1 VKLTYVLV
9 LFFCIVSLWAQSV
22 AQGTTEEIFRYP
34 LEPQTMNAFKTTCSR
49 LAEHSVVR
57 GTFEQEKKINKLDRS
72 LKSSGNFIITADLGM
87 VWDTVKPFPS
97 TLTLGKDYL
106 IQSRPGGQK
115 TVLSAQGNETFLR
128 MAEVISAVFSGN
140 SQGLTENFNIFYLG
154 RVNGSGGVGTNGA
167 GTAGAVEWE
176 LGLRPKDT
184 AIGAFAEKII
194 MKGIASNNAAA
205 IKSIL
210 IYEQNGDTVLYI
222 LSNHSYSEELNVN
235 EKKLFTLP

>member
-1 VKLTYVLV
+1 VKKIFFLALV
-9 LFFCIVSLWAQSV
+9 FYSVSLWAQAAAQSV
-22 AQGTTEEIFRYP
+22 AQGATEEIFRHP
-34 LEPQTMNAFKTTCSR
+34 LEPQTTNAFKTTCSR

-57 GTFEQEKKINKLDRS
+57 GNFEQEKTLSRNNRL
-72 LKSSGNFIITADLGM
+72 LKSSGNFIIAVGLGM

-97 TLTLGKDYL
+97 TLTLGKDYV
-106 IQSRPGGQK
+106 IQSRPGRQK
-115 TVLSAQGNETFLR
+115 TVLNAKGNETFLR
-128 MAEVISAVFSGN
+128 MAEVISAIFSGN
-140 SQGLTENFNIFYLG
+140 SQGLMENFNIFYY
-154 RVNGSGGVGTNGA
+154 GSGG
-167 GTAGAVEWE
+167 EWE
-176 LGLRPKDT
+176 LGLVPKDA
-184 AIGAFAEKII
+184 AIGTFAEKII